1 MPNLS
6 IRWRSRP
13 DATKLERNIEELRM
27 AVIRLKHDL
36 TNKAGY
42 AERLEHLLRSR
53 TERCDELANVIA
65 VLRDQNRRL
74 DQECD
79 RLAEMVR
86 LS

>member
-36 TNKAGY
+36 TQKSGY
-42 AERLEHLLRSR
+42 AATLELVLRQRAETIDQLNARLEQVR
-53 TERCDELANVIA
+53 E
-65 VLRDQNRRL
+65 QNRRL
-74 DQECD
+74 DAEAE